1 MFNNLKIAFEDKSD
15 KDLHRA
21 YFLFK
26 IINNQFFSKILT
38 LFIRLFI
45 YIKMPISKIALA
57 TIYKHFCGGVSIIDS
72 EKTINKLAKSNIQT
86 VLDYSSEGNQK
97 EETFEYTVNEI
108 IKSIESAKANKNI
121 PFTVF
126 KPSGIAKFNILEKI
140 NNNELLTNHELSEKK
155 LFIGRIEKICK
166 TAYMNKVSIF
176 IDAEESWI
184 QDGIDKIALEMMKK
198 YNKEETYIYN
208 TVQMYRKGRLKYIQD
223 VIEDAINKNYF
234 IGLKI
239 VRGAYHEK
247 EINRSKKLN
256 YECPVF
262 INKNDTDKDFNN
274 ALFICIKN
282 INKVSICA
290 GTHNEKSSEM
300 LITLL
305 NKYNICK
312 NDKRIYFSQLLGMS
326 DNISYNAAKQGYNVA
341 KYVPYGPVNS
351 VLPYLIRRAEENTSI
366 SGQMG
371 RELNNIIKE
380 KKRRKK
386 DQ

>member
-274 ALFICIKN
+274 ALLICIKN